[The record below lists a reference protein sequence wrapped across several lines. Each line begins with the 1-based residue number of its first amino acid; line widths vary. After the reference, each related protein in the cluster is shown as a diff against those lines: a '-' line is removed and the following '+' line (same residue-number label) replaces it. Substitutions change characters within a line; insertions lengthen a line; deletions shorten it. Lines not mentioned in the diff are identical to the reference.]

1 MATDLLPQ
9 SQQQTPG
16 GLPVDAFEVFR
27 NVPVFKEHR
36 THARN
41 GRELIFGPEE
51 LAAVCRRCN
60 QRIEGTGDYAAVVIG
75 HTPSPEAI
83 ENGAAMPEQIGFA
96 GPFRMGKMQ
105 DGAAAIFAD
114 FWIYKE
120 DAHKLRKF
128 PRRSPELWLEE
139 RYEEMFLDP
148 IALLGAE
155 TPRLDLGTLLYSA
168 VRDGRQV
175 ERYAAAAPGA
185 MNSYVPSEDYAA
197 DDQPNT
203 GSPAMALSPDD
214 IRQVVD
220 AIMATDAMQWVK
232 SQMEAGQP
240 GDASATPKANG
251 NGGPPAVPE
260 DGSEEYAN
268 TPEGNR
274 AMWAQVDETEN
285 GRRKS
290 GSGYAKSR
298 MKGNWHQTYN
308 ADGEDVED
316 EGEPVQYNADGTP
329 KPEELEMPQT
339 GKQEPENYARGGV
352 AIKYAKLER
361 EHRELAEKYAKLEAA
376 VEAERALR
384 VDTQRQAELER
395 LKNDGYMLDVA
406 EEMEVCKYGRM
417 SDADFQ
423 RHTTRIVQRYARCP
437 HGADLPEGVLP
448 MRQQQAEKYSKS
460 HIEKAKRLCTQAAER
475 GERLT
480 FEAALEQ
487 AAGGAA

>member
-96 GPFRMGKMQ
+96 GPFRMGRMQ

-120 DAHKLRKF
+120 DAHKLKKF

-197 DDQPNT
+197 DDSPNS
-203 GSPAMALSPDD
+203 GSHTMALSPEDVK
-214 IRQVVD
+214 QVVD
-220 AIMATDAMQWVK
+220 AIMQTAPMQFVQQK
-232 SQMEAGQP
+232 MMAEQGNGQP
-240 GDASATPKANG
+240 PAAGAPTAGG
-251 NGGPPAVPE
+251 NGAEPPAAPAE
-260 DGSEEYAN
+260 
-268 TPEGNR
+268 PP
-274 AMWAQVDETEN
+274 Q
-285 GRRKS
+285 
-290 GSGYAKSR
+290 
-298 MKGNWHQTYN
+298 QYN
-308 ADGEDVED
+308 ADDDLDD
-316 EGEPVQYNADGTP
+316 EGEPVQYNAAGTP

-376 VEAERALR
+376 VEGERALR

-395 LKNDGYMLDVA
+395 LKNDGYMLEVA

-417 SDADFQ
+417 SDEDFQ

-437 HGADLPEGVLP
+437 HGADLPEGILP